1 MLRDLALC
9 RDAGEISRAD
19 MAVEG
24 RSGLRRLG
32 LHGFVWQV
40 LCWLWGCGVVGLM
53 ADTCPGGEC
62 AISLGMAR
70 VLACWRRVLA
80 SLSWL
85 ALLGP
90 AWRWWPRSLVASLL
104 WGRVSGLLAFLAG
117 SPY

>member
-1 MLRDLALC
+1 
-9 RDAGEISRAD
+9 
-19 MAVEG
+19 
-24 RSGLRRLG
+24 
-32 LHGFVWQV
+32 
-40 LCWLWGCGVVGLM
+40 LM